1 MGRHARRDPPRLR
14 LLTGAG
20 ERGGKQESMRSGQGR
35 VKTEPALFCVSAQ
48 AAERGRG
55 RPGKRRISVHTKNR
69 TQWAS
74 KLGFVL
80 ATAGAAVGLGN
91 LWKFPYLMGSNGGL
105 QFLIAYLV
113 FVVLLGVPVMITE
126 MSIGQMTEQSPVNAY
141 RKLNKK
147 AAFIGFLGIL
157 AAFVILSYYSV
168 IGGWIL
174 KYIVSYATTLQ
185 APADFVA
192 YTAEPVEPVV
202 WHLVFM
208 LATCFICYLG
218 TKGIEKASSFMM
230 PLLFVILIVIIVR
243 SVTLPNAG
251 AGLSFIFANT
261 ESRFSLTSLSAA
273 LGQVFY
279 SLSLCM
285 GITLTYGSYLKKGE
299 NIPKACANVAAL
311 DTGAAVLAGVAIFPA
326 VFSFG
331 LEPTQGETLIFGTL
345 PKVFG
350 SMQAGPFFAILFF
363 VLMFFA
369 ALTSAIALLETVVSF
384 AIDDLHWSR
393 GRSVAVVGALVALLG
408 VPSALSSGP
417 LANVTIL
424 GYSVFKFMGVLT
436 DNILMPIGGI
446 AMCIFVGWIWGPQH
460 VVDHIEQNSGVFRL
474 KKAWLFCI
482 RILTPILI
490 LIVSAASFLTLSS
503 DLSGS

>member
-1 MGRHARRDPPRLR
+1 M
-14 LLTGAG
+14 
-20 ERGGKQESMRSGQGR
+20 
-35 VKTEPALFCVSAQ
+35 
-48 AAERGRG
+48 
-55 RPGKRRISVHTKNR
+55 HTKSR

-80 ATAGAAVGLGN
+80 ATAGAAIGLGN
-91 LWKFPYLMGSNGGL
+91 LWKFPYLMGKNGGL

-113 FVVLLGVPVMITE
+113 FVVILGVPVMITE

-147 AAFIGFLGIL
+147 ASFIGFLGIL
-157 AAFVILSYYSV
+157 AAFIILSYYSV

-174 KYIVSYATTLQ
+174 KYIASYVTTLS
-185 APADFVA
+185 APADFAA

-202 WHLVFM
+202 WHFVFM
-208 LATCFICYLG
+208 LATCLICYLG

-230 PLLFVILIVIIVR
+230 PVLFLILLVIIVR

-251 AGLSFIFANT
+251 LGLSFIFANT
-261 ESRFSLTSLSAA
+261 ESQFSLSSLSAA

-299 NIPKACANVAAL
+299 NIPKSCATVAAL
-311 DTGAAVLAGVAIFPA
+311 DTGAAVMAGIAIVPA
-326 VFSFG
+326 VVSFG
-331 LEPTQGETLIFGTL
+331 LEPAQGETLIFGTL
-345 PKVFG
+345 PKVFE
-350 SMQAGPFFAILFF
+350 SMQGGPIFAILFF
-363 VLMFFA
+363 FLMFFA

-384 AIDDLHWSR
+384 AIDCLHWSR
-393 GRSVAVVGALVALLG
+393 RRAVFIIGALVFLLG

-417 LANVTIL
+417 LGGVTIL
-424 GYSVFKFMGVLT
+424 GYSVFAFMGVLT
-436 DNILMPIGGI
+436 DNIIMPIGGI
-446 AMCIFVGWIWGPQH
+446 SMCIFVGWIWGPKH
-460 VVDHIEQNSGVFRL
+460 VIDHIEQNSGTFRL

-490 LIVSAASFLTLSS
+490 VIVTVAGFLSVYGH
-503 DLSGS
+503 LSGTGA